1 VATFKVRVRGVN
13 LTVLEF
19 IAKVMGAKAVNAVMA
34 TSQAVSAIAEGVA
47 LFYIVTC
54 LATPIAHF
62 VVVFAP
68 GVQGTVTDGSLSPS
82 SSFAFEIR
90 GLVHVTVNAATD
102 AGNGIGGGKSLRA
115 LIHGQSF
122 GLQGLFENSNA
133 VSKLCGFGVVSAEV
147 LNFPDECHVIFLV

>member
-1 VATFKVRVRGVN
+1 VATFEVRVRGVN
-13 LTVLEF
+13 LIVLEF

-34 TSQAVSAIAEGVA
+34 ASQAVLAIAEGVA
-47 LFYIVTC
+47 LFYVVTC

-68 GVQGTVTDGSLSPS
+68 GMQGTVTDGSLSPS

-90 GLVHVTVNAATD
+90 GLVHVAVNVATD
-102 AGNGIGGGKSLRA
+102 AGNGVGGSESLQA

-122 GLQGLFENSNA
+122 SLQGLFENSDVA
-133 VSKLCGFGVVSAEV
+133 SKLCGFGVVSAEV
-147 LNFPDECHVIFLV
+147 LNFPNKCHVIFLA